1 MKSKYFNAR
10 ALAGLNRIG
19 DVLLPN
25 SDGLPSFSEYG
36 AIEHVDDL
44 VAYAPAD
51 DIATLGTVLAVLSW
65 LPEGM
70 LHWLAGKMSTAT
82 PSSTGMMASLY
93 RQLNMGLRGILFS
106 LYYSGRPGAAFSGKD
121 PLEVIGYEPNR
132 VVEK

>member
-1 MKSKYFNAR
+1 MNSKYFSTR

-19 DVLLPN
+19 DVLLPD
-25 SDGLPSFSEYG
+25 SDGLPSFSAYG

-44 VAYAPAD
+44 AAYAPAD

-65 LPEGM
+65 LPQGV

-82 PSSTGMMASLY
+82 PDSTGMMAPLY

-106 LYYSGRPGAAFSGKD
+106 LYYSGKPGSAFSGKD
-121 PLEVIGYEPNR
+121 PLEVIGYEVNR
-132 VVEK
+132 II